1 MNLNEIKRNTSVSR
15 LPIFRVLSLCS
26 GIGGDAAALQL
37 AGIDHKIVATAEV
50 CPVASQVLSQKFP
63 TVPNEGDLTKAD
75 WSEYDNIDIL
85 AAGIPCQPFS
95 QAGKQRGAEDRREL
109 TQDVVRI
116 VEEVTPDYAL
126 FENVRQYETL
136 HGGKA
141 FRRLRRGLERA
152 GYKVA
157 HLVIDASNLLPQRRK
172 RLFILAVRRGACGSP
187 SEILSHAESRGR
199 CLAESRK
206 AQVQASGPA
215 TRSAAVLHP
224 QRLGTLMASA
234 SGMNRAG
241 MRGHE
246 LDFLVVQ
253 DFPGKGL
260 VVRRPTPTEALRAQG
275 FPDDWFEG
283 VEIKGR
289 PLRDLEKY
297 KLVGNSWP
305 VPITAGILSGIQE
318 ARMQVSNQ
326 TSES

>member
-1 MNLNEIKRNTSVSR
+1 MNLNEISRNTSVSR
-15 LPIFRVLSLCS
+15 LPILRVLSLCT

-37 AGIDHKIVATAEV
+37 AGIDHEIVAAAEV

-63 TVPNEGDLTKAD
+63 SVPNEGDLTKAD
-75 WSEYDNIDIL
+75 WSEYDDIEIL
-85 AAGIPCQPFS
+85 VAGIPCQPFS

-116 VEEVTPDYAL
+116 VEEVKPDYAL
-126 FENVRQYETL
+126 FENVPQYETL
-136 HGGKA
+136 QGGKA
-141 FRRLRRGLERA
+141 FRRLCRGLERS
-152 GYKVA
+152 GYEVA
-157 HLVIDASNLLPQRRK
+157 HLVIDASGLLPQRRK

-187 SEILSHAESRGR
+187 AEILAHAESRGR
-199 CLAESRK
+199 CLAESRE
-206 AQVQASGPA
+206 ARIQVADAASGS
-215 TRSAAVLHP
+215 TAVLHP
-224 QRLGTLMASA
+224 QRFGTLMASA

-275 FPDDWFEG
+275 FPDDWFDG
-283 VEIKGR
+283 VKIKGR
-289 PLRDLEKY
+289 PLRDLDRY

-305 VPITAGILSGIQE
+305 VPIAAGILSGVQE
-318 ARMQVSNQ
+318 ARLRRFAAG
-326 TSES
+326 T